1 VSGLPAAS
9 HRKPGYWAAYV
20 VEGALD
26 RFPLL
31 GLGLSLPNTP
41 SALAW
46 FFGRELLIISR
57 WSQARSAKAA

>member
-1 VSGLPAAS
+1 
-9 HRKPGYWAAYV
+9 

-46 FFGRELLIISR
+46 FFGRELIISR
-57 WSQARSAKAA
+57 RSQARSAKAA